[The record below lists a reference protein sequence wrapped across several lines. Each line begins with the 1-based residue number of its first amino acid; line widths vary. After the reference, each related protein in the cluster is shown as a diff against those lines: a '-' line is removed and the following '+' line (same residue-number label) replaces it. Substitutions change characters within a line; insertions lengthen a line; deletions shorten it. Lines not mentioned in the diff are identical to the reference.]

1 MSHIEKEFK
10 WAVQNIAD
18 FETFLTALRRVV
30 KEPLAEQQLLITDSY
45 LDNPSAALSAQK
57 VALRIRQ
64 VGDCFEA
71 TMKTRSQLQ
80 QGLARR
86 KELSLPLSS
95 AVDLPTA
102 LEQLQSIKTW
112 EGIGLENLAVKFQ
125 IKNCRRAYAFTYEDA
140 LCEAALDEYQILA
153 GGKTLLC
160 REIELELKSGA
171 EQTLQTLIDILTQ
184 RSGLAPAK
192 ISKVATAEKLLHS

>member
-1 MSHIEKEFK
+1 MNHVEKEFK

-30 KEPLAEQQLLITDSY
+30 KEPLAEQQLLIIDSY
-45 LDNPSAALSAQK
+45 LDNPAAALAAQK

-64 VGDCFEA
+64 VGESFEA
-71 TMKTRSQLQ
+71 TMKTRTQI
-80 QGLARR
+80 QGGMACR
-86 KELSLPLSS
+86 KELTMALSS
-95 AVDLPTA
+95 ATDFPSA
-102 LEQLQSIKTW
+102 LQELQSIKTW

-140 LCEAALDEYQILA
+140 LCEAALDEYLILA
-153 GGKTLLC
+153 GGKEKLC

-171 EQTLQTLIDILTQ
+171 EQSLQKLITTLTQ
-184 RSGLAPAK
+184 QSGLAPAK
-192 ISKVATAEKLLHS
+192 VSKVATAEKLLHS